1 MHFLVTAG
9 NRGIGLEFVD
19 QLLERGDRVTTTA
32 RHPDQ
37 ADELHDILD
46 DHPDR
51 SSLHKLDVTDADS
64 VAKLERV
71 LADDTLDVLINN
83 AGRLTRGGSPDDFDF
98 QEIRGDF
105 EVNAIGP
112 LRVVESALP
121 ALRRADQAKVVN
133 LTSKMGSIADNGSG
147 GSYAYRMSKAALN
160 MATVSLARDLSE
172 EAIIAFVIH
181 PGWVKTRMGGS
192 NALITTERSV
202 SNMLEVID
210 GATLEDSGKFHEWNG
225 NEIPW

>member
-9 NRGIGLEFVD
+9 NRGIGLEYVT

-32 RHPDQ
+32 REPDE
-37 ADELHDILD
+37 ADALHELLD
-46 DHPDR
+46 EYPDR
-51 SSLHKLDVTDADS
+51 SELYRLDVTDPDS
-64 VAKLERV
+64 VAHLERE
-71 LADDTLDVLINN
+71 LAGETVDVLINN
-83 AGRLTRGGSPDDFDF
+83 AGRLTRGGGPDDFDF

-112 LRVVESALP
+112 LRVVEAVLP
-121 ALRRADQAKVVN
+121 ALRRADEAKIVN
-133 LTSKMGSIADNGSG
+133 MTSKMGSIADNGSG

-172 EAIIAFVIH
+172 EGIIAFVIH

-202 SNMLEVID
+202 TNMLEVID
-210 GATLEDSGKFHEWNG
+210 GATLEDSGEFHEWNG